1 MANRGGSGAGI
12 PGATRFATR
21 RRFVVAFS
29 IVLGGFL
36 AALAFQVHSLRRM
49 EATFAEMGDH
59 EEEMRLALSLE
70 DAVREMYL
78 IEGSLVA
85 GGAANRSGYE
95 LAHARALEAYAAVA
109 LRVDEPE
116 AKEQLR
122 QIREATAEL
131 DRVYREGI
139 EPSPIGDPA
148 AAVAHARS
156 YRLISVIEQNV
167 DDLFAELQKA
177 TSTSRQE
184 LAAVERVT
192 FTWTLALAALAPFF
206 VAGAVV
212 YLSRSVARPLARLSR
227 GAAAVAQGDLESRI
241 DIDTP
246 DEFGAL
252 AQEFNAMTAALKQ
265 QQERLAES
273 EKLAGIGRLAA
284 GVAHELN
291 NPLQV
296 MLGYLSLHR
305 DVRDRRLARHLG
317 AVEVEV
323 LRCKEIVDGLAELTR
338 PMARSHPVDLRE
350 LCEDVAAG
358 VRISTSP
365 GPPRLSTSGTALA
378 LGDRA
383 KLRQVV
389 MNLLRNAAEAA
400 GPDGHVDVQVRD
412 SGDQVEVAVTDD
424 GPGISAEARTRLFEP
439 FYTTKPSGTGLGL
452 AVSRAIAL
460 AHGGDI
466 DVANGAGRG
475 AIFTVRL
482 PHPAERGG

>member
-1 MANRGGSGAGI
+1 MPQAA
-12 PGATRFATR
+12 RFATR

-36 AALAFQVHSLRRM
+36 AALAFQVRSLRRM
-49 EATFAEMGDH
+49 EATFVEMGDH
-59 EEEMRLALSLE
+59 EAEMRLALRFE
-70 DAVREMYL
+70 DTVREMYQ
-78 IEGSLVA
+78 IEGTLVA
-85 GGAANRSGYE
+85 DASANRAGYE
-95 LAHARALEAYAAVA
+95 LARARALESYAALVE
-109 LRVDEPE
+109 RVDEPA

-122 QIREATAEL
+122 QIWDATAEL
-131 DRVYREGI
+131 DRVHREGV
-139 EPSPIGDPA
+139 EPALGTGEPT

-156 YRLISVIEQNV
+156 YRLVAAIEQNV
-167 DDLFAELQKA
+167 DDLFASMQEA
-177 TSTSRQE
+177 TSVSR
-184 LAAVERVT
+184 LR
-192 FTWTLALAALAPFF
+192 LAALERASLVWTLVLAAAAPFF
-206 VAGAVV
+206 VAGVV
-212 YLSRSVARPLARLSR
+212 GYLSRSVARPLARLSR
-227 GAAAVAQGDLESRI
+227 GAAAVARGDLETRI

-252 AQEFNAMTAALKQ
+252 AQEFNAMTTALKR

-305 DVRDRRLARHLG
+305 DVPDPHLARHLA

-323 LRCKEIVDGLAELTR
+323 LRCKEIIDGLGELAR
-338 PMARSHPVDLRE
+338 PLVRSCPVDLRE
-350 LCEDVAAG
+350 LCEDAAVG
-358 VRISTSP
+358 VRISSSR
-365 GPPRLSTSGTALA
+365 GRLRLSTEGTALA
-378 LGDRA
+378 LGDRS

-389 MNLLRNAAEAA
+389 LNLLRNAVEAA
-400 GPDGHVDVQVRD
+400 GPDGRVDVHVRD
-412 SGDQVEVAVTDD
+412 AGDRVEVAVADD
-424 GPGISAEARTRLFEP
+424 GPGIPAEARARLFEP
-439 FYTTKPSGTGLGL
+439 FYTTKPTGTGLGL

-466 DVANGAGRG
+466 DVATAAGGG

-482 PHPAERGG
+482 PHPAGRGS